1 MKVALSVLGKF
12 HTFDLARELHAH
24 GVLAGVLT
32 GYPRFKLRAERLP
45 DASIHTFPWVMG
57 PYMANPIKAK
67 MPRSWIRE
75 WENLA
80 ATSFAQWT
88 AHTLPEC
95 DVFVGLS
102 GSALKAGQVQ
112 QARGGRYVC
121 DRGSSHIRVQDALLR
136 EEHQTWGMPFDGIDP
151 RAIEREEAE
160 YAQADCIT
168 VPSTFALQSF
178 VNQGVAPEKMRLLPY
193 GVNLSR
199 FTPCDEPDTTRF
211 DVLFVGAMTLQKG
224 VPYLLQAFK
233 AIRHPGKCLTFAGA
247 FSPQVIERM
256 RAQGLWSDA
265 IRVLGHVPQPD
276 LKRWMSKSHAL
287 VLPSVQEGLAMVMA
301 QAMACACPVIATEN
315 TGARDLFDD
324 GHEGFVVPI
333 RDAQALAERLQRLA
347 DEPDLRARMGAN
359 ALERVKRMGGWRDYG
374 QRALSTYQA
383 LVHT

>member
-1 MKVALSVLGKF
+1 MKVALSVIGKF

-45 DASIHTFPWVMG
+45 DTSIHTFPWVMG
-57 PYMANPIKAK
+57 PYMANPIKSR

-88 AHTLPEC
+88 AHALPEC

-136 EEHQTWGMPFDGIDP
+136 EEHRTWGMPFDGIDH

-168 VPSTFALQSF
+168 VPSHFVRASF
-178 VNQGVAPEKMRLLPY
+178 ISQGVAAQKLRLLPY
-193 GVNLSR
+193 GVNLGR
-199 FTPCDEPDTTRF
+199 FTPVGSPDPARF
-211 DVLFVGAMTLQKG
+211 DVLFVGAMSLRKG
-224 VPYLLQAFK
+224 VPYLAQAWQQVK
-233 AIRHPGKCLTFAGA
+233 HPARSLTFVGTPSTELIALLKCAGIWTDD
-247 FSPQVIERM
+247 V
-256 RAQGLWSDA
+256 
-265 IRVLGHVPQPD
+265 RVLGHVPQPD
-276 LKRWMSKSHAL
+276 LKHLMSSSHVM
-287 VLPSVQEGLAMVMA
+287 VLPSIEEGLAMVMA
-301 QAMACACPVIATEN
+301 QAMACGCPVIASEN
-315 TGARDLFDD
+315 TGAHDLFDD
-324 GHEGFVVPI
+324 GTEGFIVPI
-333 RDAQALAERLQRLA
+333 RDAQSLADRLQRLA

-359 ALERVKRMGGWRDYG
+359 ALDRVSRMGGWRDYG
-374 QRALSTYQA
+374 QRALSTYRA
-383 LVHT
+383 LVNP

>member
-45 DASIHTFPWVMG
+45 DTSIHTFPWVLG
-57 PYMANPIKAK
+57 PYMANPIKSR

-80 ATSFAQWT
+80 ATTFGEWT
-88 AHTLPEC
+88 ARALPEC
-95 DVFVGLS
+95 DVYVGLS
-102 GSALKAGQVQ
+102 GSALKAGQMQ

-121 DRGSSHIRVQDALLR
+121 DRGSSHIRVQDTLLR
-136 EEHQTWGMPFDGIDP
+136 EEHKAWGVPFAGIDR

-168 VPSTFALQSF
+168 VPSAFAHRSF
-178 VNQGVAPEKMRLLPY
+178 VDQGVASEKVRLLPY

-199 FTPCDEPDTTRF
+199 FEPSGTPDPARF

-233 AIRHPGKCLTFAGA
+233 RLRHSAKSLTFAGSV
-247 FSPQVIERM
+247 SPKIIALM
-256 RAQGLWSDA
+256 KAQGLWSEE
-265 IRVLGHVPQPD
+265 IQVLGHVPQLD
-276 LKRWMSKSHAL
+276 LKQLMSTCHVL

-301 QAMACACPVIATEN
+301 QAMACGCPVIASEN

-324 GHEGFVVPI
+324 GHEGFIVPI
-333 RDAQALAERLQRLA
+333 RDPLALADRLQRLI
-347 DEPDLRARMGAN
+347 DEPDLRTRMGEASL
-359 ALERVKRMGGWRDYG
+359 ARVKRMGGWRDYG
-374 QRALSTYQA
+374 QRALGVYQE
-383 LVHT
+383 LLPS

>member
-12 HTFDLARELHAH
+12 HTFDLARELHAY

-57 PYMANPIKAK
+57 PYMANPIKSR

-80 ATSFAQWT
+80 ATSFAHWT
-88 AHTLPEC
+88 AHALPEC

-121 DRGSSHIRVQDALLR
+121 DRGSSHIREQDALLR
-136 EEHQTWGMPFDGIDP
+136 EEHKTWGMPFDGIDQ

-160 YAQADCIT
+160 YRQADCIT
-168 VPSTFALQSF
+168 VPSTFALRSF
-178 VNQGVAPEKMRLLPY
+178 VDQGVAPDKMRLLPY

-199 FTPCDEPDTTRF
+199 FAPSDAPDPARF

-233 AIRHPGKCLTFAGA
+233 AVSHPGKSLTFAGA
-247 FSPQVIERM
+247 ASPQVIERM
-256 RAQGLWSDA
+256 KVQGLWSDS
-265 IRVLGHVPQPD
+265 IQVLGHVPQTE
-276 LKRWMSKSHAL
+276 LKRWMSKSHVL

-301 QAMACACPVIATEN
+301 QAMACGCPVIASEH

-324 GHEGFVVPI
+324 EQEGFIVPI
-333 RDAQALAERLQRLA
+333 RDSQALAERLQRLI
-347 DEPDLRARMGAN
+347 DEPALRSRMGN
-359 ALERVKRMGGWRDYG
+359 AALARVKRLGGWRDYG
-374 QRALSTYQA
+374 QRALDIYKR
-383 LVHT
+383 LVMT

>member
-1 MKVALSVLGKF
+1 MKVVLSVLGKF

-45 DASIHTFPWVMG
+45 DAVIHTFPWVMG
-57 PYMANPIKAK
+57 PYMANPIKSR
-67 MPRSWIRE
+67 MPCSWIHE

-121 DRGSSHIRVQDALLR
+121 DRGSSHIREQDALLR
-136 EEHQTWGMPFDGIDP
+136 EEHKTWGLPFDGIDQ

-168 VPSTFALQSF
+168 VPSTFALRSF
-178 VNQGVAPEKMRLLPY
+178 VDQGIAPDKMRLLSY

-199 FTPCDEPDTTRF
+199 FAPCDAPDPARF

-224 VPYLLQAFK
+224 VPYLLQAFN
-233 AIRHPGKCLTFAGA
+233 ALRHPGKSLTFAGA
-247 FSPQVIERM
+247 VSRSVIERM
-256 RAQGLWSDA
+256 KAQGLWSDS
-265 IRVLGHVPQPD
+265 IQVLGHVPQPE
-276 LKRWMSKSHAL
+276 LKRWMSKSHVL

-301 QAMACACPVIATEN
+301 QAMACGCPVIASEH

-324 GHEGFVVPI
+324 GQEGFIVPI
-333 RDAQALAERLQRLA
+333 RDSQALAERMQRLI
-347 DEPDLRARMGAN
+347 DEPALRAQMGN
-359 ALERVKRMGGWRDYG
+359 AALARVTLLGGWRDYG
-374 QRALSTYQA
+374 QRALDIYKR
-383 LVHT
+383 LVMT

>member
-1 MKVALSVLGKF
+1 MKVALSVIGKF

-45 DASIHTFPWVMG
+45 DTSIHTFPWVMG
-57 PYMANPIKAK
+57 PYMANPIKSR

-88 AHTLPEC
+88 AHALPEC

-121 DRGSSHIRVQDALLR
+121 DRGSSHIRMQEALLR
-136 EEHQTWGMPFDGIDP
+136 EEHRTWGMPFDGIDH

-168 VPSTFALQSF
+168 VPSTFAWQSF
-178 VNQGVAPEKMRLLPY
+178 VDQGVAPDKMRLLPY

-199 FTPCDEPDTTRF
+199 FAPCDAPDPARF

-224 VPYLLQAFK
+224 VPYLLQAFN
-233 AIRHPGKCLTFAGA
+233 ALRHPSKSLTFAGTI
-247 FSPQVIERM
+247 SPQVIERM
-256 RAQGLWSDA
+256 KALGLWSEA
-265 IRVLGHVPQPD
+265 IQLLGHVPQPE
-276 LKRWMSKSHAL
+276 LKRWMSKSHVL
-287 VLPSVQEGLAMVMA
+287 VLPSVQEGFGMVMA
-301 QAMACACPVIATEN
+301 QAMACGCPVIASEN
-315 TGARDLFDD
+315 TGAHDLFDD
-324 GHEGFVVPI
+324 GAEGFIVPI
-333 RDAQALAERLQRLA
+333 RDAQSLADRLQRLA

-359 ALERVKRMGGWRDYG
+359 ALDRVSRMGGWRDYG
-374 QRALSTYQA
+374 QRALSTYRA
-383 LVHT
+383 LVNP

>member
-32 GYPRFKLRAERLP
+32 GYPRFKLRTERLP
-45 DASIHTFPWVMG
+45 DDSIHTFPWVMG
-57 PYMANPIKAK
+57 PYMANPIKSK

-136 EEHQTWGMPFDGIDP
+136 EEHQTWGLPFDGIDP

-168 VPSTFALQSF
+168 VPSTFALRSF
-178 VNQGVAPEKMRLLPY
+178 VDQGVAADKMRLLSY

-199 FTPCDEPDTTRF
+199 FAPCDAPNPARF

-224 VPYLLQAFK
+224 VPYLLQAFQ
-233 AIRHPGKCLTFAGA
+233 AVSHPGKSLTFAGA
-247 FSPQVIERM
+247 ASPQVIERM
-256 RAQGLWSDA
+256 KVQGLWSDS
-265 IRVLGHVPQPD
+265 IQVLGHVPQPE
-276 LKRWMSKSHAL
+276 LKRWMSRSHVL
-287 VLPSVQEGLAMVMA
+287 VLPSVQEGFGMVMA
-301 QAMACACPVIATEN
+301 QAMACGCPVIASEN

-324 GHEGFVVPI
+324 GQEGFIVPI
-333 RDAQALAERLQRLA
+333 RDPQALAERMQRLIDDPA
-347 DEPDLRARMGAN
+347 LRSHMGN
-359 ALERVKRMGGWRDYG
+359 AALARVKRLGGWRDYG
-374 QRALSTYQA
+374 RRALDTYKR
-383 LVHT
+383 LVMT